1 MLVKV
6 GKDHPDGQ
14 NVYLRERLPASICF
28 KINHDRFLK
37 VTRPRIA
44 ARRGPVLTR
53 KALRNF
59 WSAVTSDLLQF
70 CTCQDFFQFLVSDVN
85 GACD

>member
-1 MLVKV
+1 MRRWGRGHTYAREASKMVGKV
-6 GKDHPDGQ
+6 GVVSNDHPDGQ
-14 NVYLRERLPASICF
+14 KLWSRERLPASICF

-37 VTRPRIA
+37 VPRPRIA

-70 CTCQDFFQFLVSDVN
+70 
-85 GACD
+85 